1 MDFSYTNGFQ
11 KNLEHDL
18 WQENMCG
25 KEYEHS
31 VKDRWHTIDISSKKK
46 HVINDRFQ

>member
-1 MDFSYTNGFQ
+1 MAR
-11 KNLEHDL
+11 KHV
-18 WQENMCG
+18 WG

-46 HVINDRFQ
+46 HVINDSFQ